1 MMGANDRSERCRSVA
16 HPYEY
21 ENQRLRL
28 IVADG
33 TPRYLETV
41 RNVSEFH
48 GIVDLVG
55 RGATFEET
63 IQLAVHLRPDLVLM
77 DIEMPSAMVAIAA
90 IIATAT
96 DVQIVGMFDACI
108 PLHAAA
114 LILSVSAFIDKARL
128 RNDLLPVLLALLR
141 GRAASRPPGRLSFTR
156 TSSGSGPNRP
166 FNSKEA
172 KS

>member
-1 MMGANDRSERCRSVA
+1 MMGAIDRSERCRGVA
-16 HPYEY
+16 HQHEY

-90 IIATAT
+90 RSWTEAPLFTVRADDHTAADQRTAEQHGDHHAT
-96 DVQIVGMFDACI
+96 DTGAQDLTALDKQSEGLFVQTS
-108 PLHAAA
+108 H
-114 LILSVSAFIDKARL
+114 
-128 RNDLLPVLLALLR
+128 RNPQ
-141 GRAASRPPGRLSFTR
+141 P
-156 TSSGSGPNRP
+156 
-166 FNSKEA
+166 
-172 KS
+172 